1 MVKAGRWCYGSLALL
16 ALAATAATGLG
27 AESPAAEEEPGFQ
40 SLFNGVDLTGWDGLP
55 GVWSVEDGAI
65 TGRNRA
71 EAPLEGNTFLIWK
84 GGTVGDF
91 TLRLKFRFQLV
102 DGAALGKANSGVQYR
117 SRVIDAAQRVVGG
130 YQADMDGGGKYV
142 GMLYEERGRGI
153 LALPTQRVRLSPEA
167 QKPGEPAK
175 AKIDLLGATASEAD
189 RAALAAAVGRGEWM
203 ELTLVVEGRRLQ
215 HYVNGVQTAEVLDDD
230 DDHRASSGVLALQVH
245 AGEPMT
251 VQFKDVRLR
260 VLADE
265 GRGGS
270 ELSTSA
276 ETRLL
281 AREFR
286 P

>member
-1 MVKAGRWCYGSLALL
+1 MVKAGRWCGGSLAML
-16 ALAATAATGLG
+16 ALAATAGTGLK
-27 AESPAAEEEPGFQ
+27 AESSAVEEPGFR

-55 GVWSVEDGAI
+55 GVWSVEDEAI

-71 EAPLEGNTFLIWK
+71 EAPLESNTFLIWK

-91 TLRLKFRFQLV
+91 TLRLKFRFKPV
-102 DGAALGKANSGVQYR
+102 AGAALGKANSGVQYR
-117 SRVIDAAQRVVGG
+117 SRVIDLAKRVVGG

-153 LALPTQRVRLSPEA
+153 LALPTQKVRLSPQA
-167 QKPGEPAK
+167 GKPGEPAQ

-189 RAALAAAVGRGEWM
+189 RSALTAAVARGEWM
-203 ELTLVVEGRRLQ
+203 DLTLVAEGRRLR

-230 DDHRASSGVLALQVH
+230 DVHGVGSGVLALQVH

-260 VLADE
+260 VSADQ
-265 GRGGS
+265 GQGGS
-270 ELSTSA
+270 EFSMSAKTS
-276 ETRLL
+276 LL